1 MGQGRRFNM
10 ALTQVQDSKW
20 FDYVALSSDI
30 ANNKIVGAS
39 KIGGIIYL
47 SNTGAYKIIL
57 PDLTLADFK
66 QPVVV

>member
-20 FDYVALSSDI
+20 FDYISVAADI
-30 ANNKIVGAS
+30 VDNKIAGAS
-39 KIGGIIYL
+39 KVGGIIYL
-47 SNTGAYKIIL
+47 VDSQVYKIIKN
-57 PDLTLADFK
+57 DLTLADFK